1 MKHSEL
7 SYTMDWIMISN
18 LTLGI
23 EIIALQ
29 WGSKDYPL
37 HLVLLMKLDLI
48 EDFLQRT
55 FFLQHTVNLAGSAI
69 FCSCICG
76 HDVTDNVK

>member
-1 MKHSEL
+1 MKHCEL

-18 LTLGI
+18 PSLGI

-37 HLVLLMKLDLI
+37 HLVLLMILDLI

-55 FFLQHTVNLAGSAI
+55 CFCNIQSIWLNLQYYVLTIV
-69 FCSCICG
+69 
-76 HDVTDNVK
+76 VTI

>member
-1 MKHSEL
+1 MKHCEL

-18 LTLGI
+18 LSLGI

-37 HLVLLMKLDLI
+37 HLVLLMILDLI

-55 FFLQHTVNLAGSAI
+55 FFAIYSQFGWICNIMFLQL
-69 FCSCICG
+69 
-76 HDVTDNVK
+76 

>member
-1 MKHSEL
+1 MKHCEL
-7 SYTMDWIMISN
+7 YYTMDWIMISN
-18 LTLGI
+18 LSLGI

-48 EDFLQRT
+48 EDFLRGT
-55 FFLQHTVNLAGSAI
+55 FCIIQSIWPDLQYYI
-69 FCSCICG
+69 FYYCVSRFGC
-76 HDVTDNVK
+76 

>member
-1 MKHSEL
+1 MMITSLFSIDYFMKHCEL

-37 HLVLLMKLDLI
+37 HLLLLMKLDLI
-48 EDFLQRT
+48 EGFLQ
-55 FFLQHTVNLAGSAI
+55 
-69 FCSCICG
+69 
-76 HDVTDNVK
+76 